1 MNIVLWK
8 FKKKRILNNKIIH
21 SLLHAFVGLVHGI
34 KSQRNL
40 KIIFVCALLVGAI
53 TLIFKFT
60 FIEMFLLVYAVFC
73 VVITELINTSIELVV
88 DLITKEKRLRAML
101 AKDVAAAAT
110 LIAVIQA
117 LVIACIIILHRTN
130 II

>member
-1 MNIVLWK
+1 MNLVTWK
-8 FKKKRILNNKIIH
+8 FKNKQLLDSKLLH
-21 SLLHAFVGLVHGI
+21 SLLHAVVGLVHGI

-40 KIIFVCALLVGAI
+40 KIIFVSATLVGIAG
-53 TLIFKFT
+53 LIFKFS

-73 VVITELINTSIELVV
+73 VIITELINTSIELVV

-110 LIAVIQA
+110 LIAVIQSII
-117 LVIACIIILHRTN
+117 IAIIIILHRLN